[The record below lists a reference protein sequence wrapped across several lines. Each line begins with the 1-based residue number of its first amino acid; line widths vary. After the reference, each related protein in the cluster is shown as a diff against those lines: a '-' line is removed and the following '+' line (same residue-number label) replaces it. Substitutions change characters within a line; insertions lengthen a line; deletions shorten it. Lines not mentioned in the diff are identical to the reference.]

1 MKTPAAEAHLDWD
14 HSAAQGNL
22 RDYAIA
28 AKMTIPFLA
37 PGG

>member
-28 AKMTIPFLA
+28 AK
-37 PGG
+37 